1 MRKKKIIIYEFYPDT
16 MPTEITVTK
25 SMYYYYCTK
34 YCNSGY
40 NWVKRITEDSEKVVN
55 RLTVW
60 KK

>member
-1 MRKKKIIIYEFYPDT
+1 MKKGKNHIYEFYSHT

-40 NWVKRITEDSEKVVN
+40 DWFKTIHEYPDKIVN
-55 RLTVW
+55 RLIIC